1 MCVCAAPAR
10 LSNTILYAGIAR
22 RRGTP
27 VHVMGYQ
34 NRAQNLAEGANC
46 MLLHIP
52 SAAPMDPDN
61 MVDTSPCP
69 SVLEDLVRWLA
80 PGPPPDLA
88 SLGAV
93 PGAAPAPVVH
103 VFQKGIYT
111 VVLSNRWDLAHAA
124 LAQVPA
130 RQRPAISAE
139 LLRFYGERFPG
150 WHLALCCFDNRE
162 VATSTPLLWWYEPLF
177 PRTLMAP
184 AIDAHTGAPPDLA
197 ADVRRDHR
205 VVFGAIES
213 ADGESADR
221 PGQPRGIPF
230 RRDRYPDDVAELM
243 PARAHLHGAHGSEPN
258 GDFLLDVASLRDT
271 RPAVRVGLLGA

>member
-10 LSNTILYAGIAR
+10 LSNTILYAGVAR

-34 NRAQNLAEGANC
+34 NRAQNLADGANC

-61 MVDTSPCP
+61 MVDTSSCP

-80 PGPPPDLA
+80 PPPAGMRGGPA
-88 SLGAV
+88 AAAV
-93 PGAAPAPVVH
+93 LH

-124 LAQVPA
+124 LAQVPEH
-130 RQRPAISAE
+130 QRPAISPA

-150 WHLALCCFDNRE
+150 WHLALCCFDTRE
-162 VATSTPLLWWYEPLF
+162 AVTSAPLLWWYEPLF
-177 PRTLMAP
+177 PDTLMAP
-184 AIDAHTGAPPDLA
+184 AIDAHTGAPPDLSG
-197 ADVRRDHR
+197 DVHR
-205 VVFGAIES
+205 EHQVVFGAIES
-213 ADGESADR
+213 AAGERADSAG
-221 PGQPRGIPF
+221 PAWGVPF
-230 RRDRYPDDVAELM
+230 RRDRYPDDVAALM
-243 PARAHLHGAHGSEPN
+243 PARAHLHVAHGRAPN
-258 GDFLLDVASLRDT
+258 GDFLLDVASLHEA
-271 RPAVRVGLLGA
+271 RPSVRVGLLSA